1 MQVFYPTEFHIST
14 ADSHEISS
22 SNVQLNLQLQIIKSQ
37 QDNQEKGLA
46 SLNSKLESAGYGL
59 GLTVAIFAGSGN
71 IVQVLKYF
79 DDSRELQ
86 KKEEQ
91 EKLAKKELE
100 KDKLKKK

>member
-46 SLNSKLESAGYGL
+46 SLNSKLESAGYA
-59 GLTVAIFAGSGN
+59 VAIQMN
-71 IVQVLKYF
+71 
-79 DDSRELQ
+79 ELASQ
-86 KKEEQ
+86 T
-91 EKLAKKELE
+91 AV
-100 KDKLKKK
+100 KDTGLFSNVASSLVFSLLIEGQHNNLINNWR